1 MVRSYD
7 VDFYILDN
15 QIGFMLYCFE
25 GDDCVHEQFYRNS
38 DDAHAMGHRFLDG
51 LYVKGFPIEELV

>member
-25 GDDCVHEQFYRNS
+25 EDECVWEQFYRNS
-38 DDAHAMGHRFLDG
+38 DDAHYVGHKFLDG
-51 LYVKGFPIEELV
+51 CYVKGYILEEVA